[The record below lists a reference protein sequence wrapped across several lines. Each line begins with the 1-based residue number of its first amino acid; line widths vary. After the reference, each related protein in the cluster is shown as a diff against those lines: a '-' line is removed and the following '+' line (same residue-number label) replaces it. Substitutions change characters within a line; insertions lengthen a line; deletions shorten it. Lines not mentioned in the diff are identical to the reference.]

1 MAQKELLSVRIP
13 AELMTRIEVLMAKT
27 KREKTSVAI
36 ELIERGLQT
45 LDDAPIESE
54 NFVPVERFEA
64 AIASLTKEVE
74 ELKKPELA
82 A

>member
-13 AELMTRIEVLMAKT
+13 ADLMKRIEVLMAE
-27 KREKTSVAI
+27 KRRDKTSIAI
-36 ELIERGLQT
+36 ELVERGLNT
-45 LDDAPIESE
+45 LGDAPIESE

-64 AIASLTKEVE
+64 AIASLKEEVKS
-74 ELKKPELA
+74 LKESELA